1 MAGKHTLD
9 LRIEIADLFDR
20 GVFAGATPLDRIATA
35 VGEKPLRTGSAVRAL
50 GFKMFKARA
59 RIWRQVPR
67 RWAPPR
73 KLPELSRR
81 HRAVTH
87 AVRDL
92 YVSRHFTGRCY
103 AADLAPVVE
112 ASEEAVEH
120 ALKTLRFKVVKKAH
134 KRHTGYESA
143 IYTPPHEWDDLFERQ
158 RMLRRSGLKADT
170 VMRMTD
176 AAAQL
181 SGVIDRA
188 VRELDVRD
196 IPIAQRGKLKESIR
210 KVIEEAYHVA
220 ERDYIPRMELVK
232 ALDASSVDGAEKL
245 LADVQLLRQRANSK
259 ELDAVNTLAV
269 LEGEQVALAD
279 IAKLDESLMRECIRI
294 MSRRIAAQDAISPAA
309 YAIRWVRENHPVA

>member
-1 MAGKHTLD
+1 MQWLGSTP
-9 LRIEIADLFDR
+9 LRIEIADLFDK
-20 GVFAGATPLDRIATA
+20 GVFAGTTPLDQIAVA
-35 VGEKPLRTGSAVRAL
+35 VGEKPLRTRSAIRAL
-50 GFKMFKARA
+50 GFEMFKARA
-59 RIWRQVPR
+59 RIWQQVPT

-73 KLPELSRR
+73 NLPGLTRR
-81 HRAVTH
+81 HRQVTH

-92 YVSRHFTGRCY
+92 YDSRRVTGRCY
-103 AADLAPVVE
+103 AADLAPLVG
-112 ASEEAVEH
+112 ASEESVVD

-134 KRHTGYESA
+134 KRHAGYESA
-143 IYTPPHEWDDLFERQ
+143 IYTPPREWDDLFQRN

-181 SGVIDRA
+181 AGVIDRA
-188 VRELDVRD
+188 VRELDVQN
-196 IPIAQRGKLKESIR
+196 IPISQRGKLKEGIR
-210 KVIEEAYHVA
+210 KVIEEAYRVA

-232 ALDASSVDGAEKL
+232 ALGASSVDGAEKL
-245 LADVQLLRQRANSK
+245 LADVQLLRQRANGK
-259 ELDAVNTLAV
+259 ELDAVKTLAV
-269 LEGEQVALAD
+269 LESEQVALAD